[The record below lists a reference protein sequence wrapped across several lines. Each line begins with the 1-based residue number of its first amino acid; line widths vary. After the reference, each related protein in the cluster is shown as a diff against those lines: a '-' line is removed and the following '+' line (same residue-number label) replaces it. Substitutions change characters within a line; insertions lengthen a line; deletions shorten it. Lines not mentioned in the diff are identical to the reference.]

1 LKIVYPQQ
9 DINPLD
15 FKSWDFEY
23 KFIQPMDSETQ
34 EENMRAAIKFCKENP
49 EYRLSIQTHKYLDIP

>member
-1 LKIVYPQQ
+1 
-9 DINPLD
+9 
-15 FKSWDFEY
+15 
-23 KFIQPMDSETQ
+23 MDSETQ